1 MAMFTSHI
9 ATAIDV
15 IFLSLPQMATLVRYH
30 RNQRMVLRTCENHI
44 PTKNQEERGNGNR
57 EPRGNKH
64 TTEPRLFKMSRE
76 YARKGRSSRLLTL
89 QLKRLV
95 RLNPTKLR
103 QTDVRANIRAVRYT
117 ANDHFHGRLPVNT
130 SHSKSRVVKN
140 SHLRQAAVSVV
151 ESVGYSKIEAYM

>member
-1 MAMFTSHI
+1 MFTSHI
-9 ATAIDV
+9 DTAIVV
-15 IFLSLPQMATLVRYH
+15 ITLSRPQMATLVRNH
-30 RNQRMVLRTCENHI
+30 RNQRMILSCENHI

-64 TTEPRLFKMSRE
+64 TTEPSLFKMSRV
-76 YARKGRSSRLLTL
+76 YARKGRSNRPLTL

-140 SHLRQAAVSVV
+140 SHLQQAAVSAA
-151 ESVGYSKIEAYM
+151 ESVG